1 METSSIESRIIL
13 AIKALEN
20 DPTITVSYAA
30 TTYNVP
36 RTTLRRRRAGQHSQ
50 RDISANLRKLTDLEE
65 KVLLDRILDL
75 DLRGFQPRLED
86 IREMA
91 DRLRTDRNASRVGPR
106 WAENFV
112 KRHPELTTRFR
123 RRIDYQRAQCEDPDV
138 INAWFRLIRNMIAKY
153 GIQEADIYN
162 FDETGFLMGMLSSA
176 KVVTSS
182 ERSSRPRTKQPGNRE
197 FVTVIQ
203 GVCATG
209 WTLPPYIVVKGKF
222 HLTSWYQN
230 GRLPSDWRI
239 HTSTNGWTT
248 NEIGLDW
255 IKHFDQ
261 CTKARTKGV
270 YRLLV
275 LDGHTSHHSTEFD
288 NYCKANSILPLCMP
302 PHSSHIL
309 QPLDVGCFSPLKAS
323 YGKQIEKMMRM
334 QITHITKDDFFD
346 AFLEAFNIAMTENNI
361 RAGFRATGLVP
372 LDPEAVLSRLDP
384 KPMTPSPPNTRPG
397 TPQSWVTKT
406 PKTASEIT
414 QQSTTIKNKISRHQN
429 SSPTH
434 MYNVID
440 AQARGMSKMAH
451 ELVLMRAEL
460 KDLRKANEVLSKR
473 RRAKKTR
480 LRAGGS
486 LSMQEAE
493 DLIAEKDVGEQ
504 LKDET
509 SRRSRRAEGTQVRAR
524 HCSVCGVAGHNART
538 CQVVVVTSEEEDS
551 E

>member
-1 METSSIESRIIL
+1 MECSSNESRIIL
-13 AIKALEN
+13 ALKALKR
-20 DPTITVSYAA
+20 DPNLSIRAA
-30 TTYNVP
+30 AKVYQVA
-36 RTTLRRRRAGQHSQ
+36 RTTLECRQAGRKS
-50 RDISANLRKLTDLEE
+50 RCDISANSRKLTDLEE
-65 KVLLDRILDL
+65 KALVNRILDL
-75 DLRGFQPRLED
+75 DSRGFQPRLED
-86 IREMA
+86 VREMA
-91 DRLRTDRNASRVGPR
+91 NRLCTDRDALHVGPR

-112 KRHPELTTRFR
+112 KRNPELTTRFR
-123 RRIDYQRAQCEDPDV
+123 RRIDYQRAQCEDPGV
-138 INAWFRLIRNMIAKY
+138 LNAWFQLVQNMIAKY
-153 GIQEADIYN
+153 GIQEEDIYN

-182 ERSSRPRTKQPGNRE
+182 ERSSQPRTKQPGNRE

-209 WTLPPYIVVKGKF
+209 WTLPPYMVVKGKF
-222 HLTSWYQN
+222 HLTPWYQN
-230 GRLPSDWRI
+230 GRFPSDWRI

-288 NYCKANSILPLCMP
+288 DYCKTNSILPLCMP

-309 QPLDVGCFSPLKAS
+309 QPLDVSCFSPLKAS

-346 AFLEAFNIAMTENNI
+346 AFFEAFNIAMTENNV

-372 LDPEAVLSRLDP
+372 FSPKAVLSQLDP
-384 KPMTPSPPNTRPG
+384 RLMTPSPPNTRPG
-397 TPQSWVTKT
+397 TAQSWVTKT
-406 PKTASEIT
+406 PTTASEIT
-414 QQSTTIKNKISRHQN
+414 QQSTTIKNKIARHQY

-434 MYNVID
+434 MYDVID

-460 KDLRKANEVLSKR
+460 KDLRTVNEVLSKR
-473 RRAKKTR
+473 RRAKKVR
-480 LRAGGS
+480 LRVGGS
-486 LSMQEAE
+486 LSMQEAD
-493 DLIAEKDVGEQ
+493 DLMTEKDVDKQ
-504 LKDET
+504 LKQET
-509 SRRSRRAEGTQVRAR
+509 SRGDRRIEGAQVRAR
-524 HCSVCGVAGHNART
+524 HCSVCGEVGHNART
-538 CQVVVVTSEEEDS
+538 CQVVVITSEEEDS